1 MTCSA
6 RRTRPLASIFL
17 RIPTLSPINLIDV
30 LCQVARFDGPVNAH
44 ELSVIQQVAQRLE
57 LPPQEYKA
65 LLTTPQSAISG
76 RQP

>member
-57 LPPQEYKA
+57 LPPPRYKA
-65 LLTTPQSAISG
+65 LLTAPAPALAL
-76 RQP
+76 RNP